1 MILVVIVSIRPCF
14 IQGAKVRNKSDIHH
28 ISIQNIPNIWLFR
41 KQFVILRSKTLKMMK
56 RYRYP
61 VTIEQGGN
69 DRIFN
74 SVKLKYSNGQVLFGG
89 KATVRIEGDYLL

>member
-1 MILVVIVSIRPCF
+1 
-14 IQGAKVRNKSDIHH
+14 
-28 ISIQNIPNIWLFR
+28 
-41 KQFVILRSKTLKMMK
+41 MMK

-74 SVKLKYSNGQVLFGG
+74 SVKLKYMKYMNGQVLFGG

>member
-1 MILVVIVSIRPCF
+1 M
-14 IQGAKVRNKSDIHH
+14 
-28 ISIQNIPNIWLFR
+28 QNIPNIWLSR

-69 DRIFN
+69 DRFYN

-89 KATVRIEGDYLL
+89 KATVRIEGNYLL

>member
-1 MILVVIVSIRPCF
+1 MILVVIVSKRPCF

-28 ISIQNIPNIWLFR
+28 ISMQNIPNIWLSR

-69 DRIFN
+69 NRFYN

>member
-1 MILVVIVSIRPCF
+1 
-14 IQGAKVRNKSDIHH
+14 
-28 ISIQNIPNIWLFR
+28 
-41 KQFVILRSKTLKMMK
+41 MMK

-74 SVKLKYSNGQVLFGG
+74 SVKLKYFNGRNSESHPSSLEDGRVVTDEDKVNDQVLFGG

>member
-1 MILVVIVSIRPCF
+1 MILVVIVSKRPCF

-28 ISIQNIPNIWLFR
+28 ISIQIIPNIWLFR

-69 DRIFN
+69 DRFYN

-89 KATVRIEGDYLL
+89 KATVRIEGNYLL